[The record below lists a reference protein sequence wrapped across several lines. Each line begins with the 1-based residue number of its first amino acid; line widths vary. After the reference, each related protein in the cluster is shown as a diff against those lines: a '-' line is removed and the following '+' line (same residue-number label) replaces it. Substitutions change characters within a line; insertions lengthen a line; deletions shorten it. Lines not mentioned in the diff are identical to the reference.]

1 MLGIFLGPSGPGY
14 TVTHAVGDI
23 KGWCRSLWGKN
34 QLWLKMVGS
43 IRYPCPFFNKLGD
56 CHCSFWRERLINEQ
70 FYLSWVPAEN
80 KLRLW
85 AHFERAGR
93 MWVWMARSWREG
105 EFVWMQQ
112 ECSPGV
118 AFVRAYLS
126 AKPPKQLGLKG
137 FQRLRFV
144 WVSSW
149 RLPQCSMGESGP
161 GQRSPPLP
169 LLPLGNAHCV
179 HQKLDI
185 WSGFSDMASFWL
197 CGYVNGR
204 FWLLCSLIFLENVP
218 DGKSVSS
225 I

>member
-1 MLGIFLGPSGPGY
+1 MNTF
-14 TVTHAVGDI
+14 T
-23 KGWCRSLWGKN
+23 
-34 QLWLKMVGS
+34 
-43 IRYPCPFFNKLGD
+43 
-56 CHCSFWRERLINEQ
+56 
-70 FYLSWVPAEN
+70 WVPAEN

-169 LLPLGNAHCV
+169 ILPLGNAHCV

-185 WSGFSDMASFWL
+185 WSGLSEIASFWWS
-197 CGYVNGR
+197 GYVNGR
-204 FWLLCSLIFLENVP
+204 FWLLLQSDILRECARWQKCKLNLETPFSNN
-218 DGKSVSS
+218 SRTYW
-225 I
+225 

>member
-1 MLGIFLGPSGPGY
+1 
-14 TVTHAVGDI
+14 
-23 KGWCRSLWGKN
+23 
-34 QLWLKMVGS
+34 MVGS
-43 IRYPCPFFNKLGD
+43 IRYPCPFFNILGD

-185 WSGFSDMASFWL
+185 WSGLSEIASFWL
-197 CGYVNGR
+197 SGYVNGR